1 MQLPSLGVFFLALCQ
16 ISLAAASVPLG
27 FTKNG
32 TYYGLS
38 IPQFGQEFFL
48 GIPYAKPPTGEY
60 RFRYP
65 RSLNET
71 FVGLKNAT
79 QIGYTCPGKDN
90 ATLYALN
97 EDCLNLNVIRP
108 SRFNIS
114 KGLPVVVQL
123 FGGAGQ
129 TGSANSLQNNMTFL
143 VQRSQE
149 IGLPIIAVSINIRK
163 AAFGFLASRDV
174 ANDGSLNAGIRD
186 VRMALDWV
194 QENIAGF
201 GGNPD
206 EATIMGQSS
215 GGDMVLWQV
224 HAYGGGGG
232 NVPFRAGIAMS
243 GSSNAIATN
252 STDWYQPL
260 YDTLVQRVN
269 CTDAVDQLQCLR
281 ETPYDTL
288 NVAQQDLFFFM
299 VADGNFIPM
308 VGGRA
313 KKLGLFHKVALMT
326 GGGIDEG
333 DSFGVP
339 GCNTEA
345 DIITHGLQV
354 GSGYTISNK
363 TWETIFKLYP
373 DYPPAGIPTF
383 TGWERFASHGYM
395 FKRQNVISGDVVFN
409 SNSRQDAR
417 VMSAA
422 GMPVYKY
429 QFATPS
435 WTSAD
440 EAPAAYLGAGHVTN
454 QPFSFNLPSNFS
466 LPWCGPGE
474 ARAKLREMT
483 SSMTVAFVATLDP
496 NKHGKNYTYWPAY
509 NESANGT
516 NFVFKDSGSW
526 AEEDTFRKEA
536 IDWLVETQAGR
547 GQ

>member
-1 MQLPSLGVFFLALCQ
+1 MQLHSLCFVLSALSQ
-16 ISLAAASVPLG
+16 AQVYAASGPLG
-27 FTKNG
+27 HAKNG
-32 TYYGLS
+32 TFLGRS
-38 IPQFGQEFFL
+38 VPQFKQDFFL
-48 GIPYAKPPTGEY
+48 GIPYAKPPIGEY

-65 RSLNET
+65 RSLT
-71 FVGLKNAT
+71 SKFQGVRDAT
-79 QIGYTCPGKDN
+79 KIGYTCPGKDN
-90 ATLYALN
+90 ATLYELN
-97 EDCLNLNVIRP
+97 EDCLNLNIVRLSNYHP
-108 SRFNIS
+108 T
-114 KGLPVVVQL
+114 KKLPVLVQL
-123 FGGAGQ
+123 YGGAGQ
-129 TGSANSLQNNMTFL
+129 TGSTNSDGNNMTFL
-143 VQRSQE
+143 VRRSQE
-149 IGLPIIAVSINIRK
+149 MNEPVMIVFVNFRK
-163 AAFGFLASRDV
+163 AAFGFLASQDV
-174 ANDGSLNAGIRD
+174 A
-186 VRMALDWV
+186 V

-206 EATIMGQSS
+206 EVTIMGQFS

-232 NVPFRAGIAMS
+232 KSPLRAAISVS

-260 YDTLVQRVN
+260 YNTLVSRLN
-269 CTDAVDQLQCLR
+269 CTSAPDQLQCLR
-281 ETPYDTL
+281 QAPYEAL
-288 NVAQQDLFFFM
+288 NATQQDLFFFA
-299 VADGNFIPM
+299 VTDGSFLPM

-313 KKLGLFHKVALMT
+313 KKLVKFHKVALMT

-339 GCNTEA
+339 GANTEA
-345 DIITHGLQV
+345 DIITRGLQQ

-373 DYPPAGIPTF
+373 DDPTQGIPTG
-383 TGWERFASHGYM
+383 TGEERFASHGYM

-435 WTSAD
+435 WTSK
-440 EAPAAYLGAGHVTN
+440 EFAPAAYLGAGHVTN
-454 QPFSFNLPSNFS
+454 QPFSINHPNNFT
-466 LPWCGPGE
+466 LPWCGPRE
-474 ARAKLREMT
+474 ARTRLREMT
-483 SSMTVAFVATLDP
+483 SSMTVAFVATLNP
-496 NKHGKNYTYWPAY
+496 NKHGRDFTYWPAY
-509 NESANGT
+509 NESSNGI

-526 AEEDTFRKEA
+526 AEEDTFREEA
-536 IDWLVETQAGR
+536 IDWLIETQAGR